1 MNEWVRRSLS
11 AGALTAGAVMATGV
25 AAHADTTMVSD
36 DNVGIL
42 NGTQVNAPIQAPINL
57 CGVAAAVAGHAV
69 AGCEGGSA
77 ASIKDLYDVKMIST
91 DNVGILNGTQVFLPV
106 QIPVN
111 VCGVAVAALGAASA
125 HCEGGASAKAG
136 SDRGRHHHKPKP
148 KKPKESTAREESGGN
163 EEGKPCSG
171 CPTTPPTTP
180 PKPEPPAQECP
191 PKHHHHHHHHHHHT
205 MLTKNNVGVLNGTQ
219 VYAPIQAPVNVSS
232 ISAAV
237 AGNAWSWSDGGSSA
251 RM

>member
-1 MNEWVRRSLS
+1 
-11 AGALTAGAVMATGV
+11 MATGA
-25 AAHADTTMVSD
+25 AAHADTTMISD

-42 NGTQVNAPIQAPINL
+42 NGTQVNAPIQAPVNL

-91 DNVGILNGTQVFLPV
+91 DNVGILNGTQVFMPV

-111 VCGVAVAALGAASA
+111 VCGVAVAALGSAAA
-125 HCEGGASAKAG
+125 HCDGGSSATLG
-136 SDRGRHHHKPKP
+136 SGGGHHRS
-148 KKPKESTAREESGGN
+148 KKPKESKPKESVQREESGGN
-163 EEGKPCSG
+163 EEGKPCYGG
-171 CPTTPPTTP
+171 CPTTP
-180 PKPEPPAQECP
+180 PKPEPPKPQPPAQECP
-191 PKHHHHHHHHHHHT
+191 PKHHHHGKDVT
-205 MLTKNNVGVLNGTQ
+205 MITKDNVGVLNGTQ

-232 ISAAV
+232 VSAAV
-237 AGNAWSWSDGGSSA
+237 AGSAWSWSDGGSSA